1 MTKEI
6 GVSKIKSSK
15 KRAGRKP
22 VTRTLR
28 QAPGTV
34 LDNAPAAPFETP
46 RIIDNDQVQTIISN
60 YFGRLM
66 PSDEFLIRTII
77 ADEKYIT
84 VSEGWV
90 RNSILTDP
98 VLAPGSY
105 QKDVF
110 DCDDYVQYLKT
121 KMSLYAAR
129 CRLSAPLAVG
139 YLFTTAHAFSLC
151 INPDSELFLINTQSD
166 AKALTKDRDSFSE
179 FMSLRPDNIITS
191 IYI

>member
-1 MTKEI
+1 
-6 GVSKIKSSK
+6 VSKIKYSK
-15 KRAGRKP
+15 KRTGKKAL
-22 VTRTLR
+22 TRRLQ
-28 QAPGTV
+28 QASGTV
-34 LDNAPAAPFETP
+34 LFDLPAAPFETP

-60 YFGRLM
+60 YFGGLI
-66 PSDEFLIRTII
+66 PSNEFLIRTII

-121 KMSLYAAR
+121 KMGLYAAR
-129 CRLSAPLAVG
+129 CHLSAPLAVG
-139 YLFTTAHAFSLC
+139 YLFTTDHAFSIC

-166 AKALTKDRDSFSE
+166 TKALTKDRDSFSE
-179 FMSLRPDNIITS
+179 FMSLRPDNTITS